1 MLSLRPFSLG
11 CTGEM
16 LMSGQ
21 QGTVLLLEMSPKLS
35 QKPGNGDLWG
45 TEPRSQS

>member
-1 MLSLRPFSLG
+1 MLSPRLFSLG
-11 CTGEM
+11 CTDEM

-21 QGTVLLLEMSPKLS
+21 QVAVLLLEMSLELS